1 MPIQILLI
9 NSHEV
14 TRLGIRETVAE
25 TDIVVAADATSLSE
39 AQSHV
44 AISQFDLIVTDVRV
58 GKEDL
63 LPWLAK
69 LKLEQT
75 RQNILFLT
83 NTENA
88 THIARIYSIGANGLI
103 PKTTSPDQLL
113 TAIRSAASGESLW
126 TKEELKR
133 MSCGLG
139 TAKAIVETDV
149 PITAREAEVL
159 KKIAAGC
166 SNREIA
172 QALGISFETVKEHI
186 QHLFRKVGAG
196 DRTQAA
202 IWAVRQNLV

>member
-9 NSHEV
+9 DSQEV
-14 TRLGIRETVAE
+14 TRLGIRATVAE
-25 TDIVVAADATSLSE
+25 TDIVVAADAASLSE
-39 AQSHV
+39 AQSH
-44 AISQFDLIVTDVRV
+44 AANNAFDLILTDIRV
-58 GKEDL
+58 GNVDV

-69 LKLEQT
+69 LKLEQS

-88 THIARIYSIGANGLI
+88 THIARIYSIGANGI
-103 PKTTSPDQLL
+103 ISKSTSPEQLL
-113 TAIRSAASGESLW
+113 NAMRSAASGESLW

-139 TAKAIVETDV
+139 TAKAFVETDV

-172 QALGISFETVKEHI
+172 QSLGISFETVKEHI
-186 QHLFRKVGAG
+186 QHLFRKLGAG

-202 IWAVRQNLV
+202 IWAVRQNIV

>member
-1 MPIQILLI
+1 MTIHTLLI
-9 NSHEV
+9 EAHEII
-14 TRLGIRETVAE
+14 RLGMRS
-25 TDIVVAADATSLSE
+25 IVVDSDIAIASEATNLAE
-39 AQSHV
+39 AQSHI
-44 AISQFDLIVTDVRV
+44 ANSKFDLIVTDVRA
-58 GKEDL
+58 GKDDL

-69 LKLEQT
+69 TKLEQP
-75 RQNILFLT
+75 RLNILFFS

-88 THIARIYSIGANGLI
+88 THIARIYSIGSNGLLPKSASPEQILYAIRMAANG
-103 PKTTSPDQLL
+103 D
-113 TAIRSAASGESLW
+113 SLW

-133 MSCGLG
+133 MSSGLG
-139 TAKAIVETDV
+139 SAKSIVETDV

-159 KKIAAGC
+159 KKIASGC

-172 QALGISFETVKEHI
+172 QSLGISYETVKEHI